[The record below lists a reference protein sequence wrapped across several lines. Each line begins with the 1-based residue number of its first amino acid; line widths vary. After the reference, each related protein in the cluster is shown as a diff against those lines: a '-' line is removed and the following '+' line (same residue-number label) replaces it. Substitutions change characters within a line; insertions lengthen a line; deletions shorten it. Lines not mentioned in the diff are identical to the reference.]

1 MAGRRPAL
9 TGKARDES
17 GERER
22 ASPLPCD
29 PVLERTDVPPD
40 GQHTRDAQLRV
51 TTLAQLSQG
60 PLFRRR
66 PIGHRLI

>member
-22 ASPLPCD
+22 ASPLPRD

-40 GQHTRDAQLRV
+40 GQHTQRR
-51 TTLAQLSQG
+51 TTSSHNAGATLSRSVVSAVDLLG
-60 PLFRRR
+60 
-66 PIGHRLI
+66 IV

>member
-9 TGKARDES
+9 TGIPGDGS

-22 ASPLPCD
+22 ASP
-29 PVLERTDVPPD
+29 VLERAGMPAE